1 MKLRPFFP
9 YYGGKFR
16 SAPRYPAPAHDWIV
30 EPFAGSA
37 GYAMRYP
44 DRQVVL
50 VEASEPIA
58 AIWQY
63 LTLVSP
69 REVLRLPL
77 LEPGQSVDTL
87 AIPQP
92 ARWLIGMWCSPGSAM
107 PKRTLGHWPR
117 HDGSHVRFQ
126 FWGAPVRE
134 RIASQVDRISHWIV
148 KHAAHTSAPHIR
160 ATWFVDPPYKG
171 AGTHYPCGSSGI
183 DYQALAGWCRQR
195 RGQVM
200 VCENTG
206 ADWLPFEHFL
216 DAKACKAGKRRGVS
230 REALWTA
237 GA

>member
-1 MKLRPFFP
+1 MTSLRPFFP

-63 LTLVSP
+63 LVLVRP
-69 REVLRLPL
+69 REILRLPL
-77 LEPGQSVDTL
+77 LEPGQSVDSL

-92 ARWLIGMWCSPGSAM
+92 ARWLIGMWCNPGSAQ
-107 PKRTLGHWPR
+107 PKRTLVRWPR
-117 HDGSHVRFQ
+117 TDGATHHFQ
-126 FWGAPVRE
+126 TWGAPVRE
-134 RIASQVDRISHWIV
+134 RIASQVDRIAHWIV
-148 KHAAHTSAPHIR
+148 KHGPYTAAPRVR
-160 ATWFVDPPYKG
+160 ASWFIDPPYRGPIG
-171 AGTHYPCGSSGI
+171 AHYPCGTDGI
-183 DYQALAGWCRQR
+183 DYSALAEWCRTR

-200 VCENTG
+200 VCEVQG
-206 ADWLPFEHFL
+206 ADWLPFERFA
-216 DAKACKAGKRRGVS
+216 DVKGKRGKS
-230 REALWTA
+230 PEALWTM